1 MKKYI
6 WTVLV
11 LCILAACQQPAIF
24 ENYKTIEK
32 ESWLI
37 NDTVRFQVDI
47 PRSGEYD
54 FNVGIRHTT
63 DYEMANL
70 WCFIQIKDSA
80 QTILRDTLNIKIAE
94 PDGRWLGKGKS
105 IKTLETPSHIHMLN
119 AGKYT
124 FDIIQGMRTRSLN
137 GIKNVGLVIRTKET
151 NH

>member
-6 WTVLV
+6 GPVLI

-24 ENYKTIEK
+24 ENYKTIK
-32 ESWLI
+32 NESWLI

-54 FNVGIRHTT
+54 LNVGIRHTT

-80 QTILRDTLNIKIAE
+80 QAILRGYLEYKNSRT
-94 PDGRWLGKGKS
+94 GRQ
-105 IKTLETPSHIHMLN
+105 M
-119 AGKYT
+119 AGKRKFHKNIGNSVPYT
-124 FDIIQGMRTRSLN
+124 YAKRR
-137 GIKNVGLVIRTKET
+137 
-151 NH
+151 

>member
-1 MKKYI
+1 
-6 WTVLV
+6 
-11 LCILAACQQPAIF
+11 
-24 ENYKTIEK
+24 
-32 ESWLI
+32 
-37 NDTVRFQVDI
+37 
-47 PRSGEYD
+47 
-54 FNVGIRHTT
+54 
-63 DYEMANL
+63 MANL

-94 PDGRWLGKGKS
+94 PDGRWLGKGNS